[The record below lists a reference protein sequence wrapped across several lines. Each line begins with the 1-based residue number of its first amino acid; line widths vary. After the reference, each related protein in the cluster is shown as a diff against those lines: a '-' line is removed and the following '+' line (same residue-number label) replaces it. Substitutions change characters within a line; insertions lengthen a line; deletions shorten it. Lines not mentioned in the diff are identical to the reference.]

1 MTFVDAVITFTL
13 RRAPDKSFARCVQ
26 EATSWNSLLYDFGY
40 STGNRLQNIESI
52 KRRCRKLGVTYDH
65 LTLVKGQIP
74 WCYRC
79 TDARFEEI
87 ISNSQTWM
95 SVMIALGKFK
105 ITSQAKNMIK
115 KRCNELGVNYEHI
128 NKRVKKRARDDVDAD
143 EATGAYNPWLAP
155 GCRLD
160 EPGWRYD

>member
-1 MTFVDAVITFTL
+1 MRSI
-13 RRAPDKSFARCVQ
+13 PDKIFISYIQ
-26 EATSWNSLLYDFGY
+26 DATSWNTLCKDFGY
-40 STGNRLQNIESI
+40 SAKHTKQNIESI
-52 KRRCRKLGVTYDH
+52 KRRCRKLGVTYNH
-65 LTLVKGQIP
+65 LTLIRGQIP
-74 WCYRC
+74 WCYQC
-79 TDARFEEI
+79 TDARFNEI

-95 SVMIALGKFK
+95 EVMIALGKFK
-105 ITSQAKNMIK
+105 ITQQRKNMIK

-143 EATGAYNPWLAP
+143 EATGAYNLWLAP